1 MTLRTANDV
10 ISCGS
15 MADAVDYAIAL
26 TRDLEDLERELGTIK
41 RYLRE
46 EGLKLAAQKGG
57 RTATLQG
64 SLGTAQVVFTKPS
77 PKARRGA
84 DLLEAEKSLPPE
96 VFQRLFAKKV
106 SVEIVA
112 DFEEKARSL
121 TLAQRAVL
129 QKLIRIASSTP
140 RLILSE

>member
-1 MTLRTANDV
+1 MPLRTASDV
-10 ISCGS
+10 ISYGS
-15 MADAVDYAIAL
+15 MADAVDYAIDL
-26 TRDLEDLERELGTIK
+26 TRNLEDIERELGTMK

-46 EGLKLAAQKGG
+46 EGLKLAAQKGD

-96 VFQRLFAKKV
+96 VFQRLFSKRI
-106 SVEIVA
+106 SVEIAA
-112 DFEEKARSL
+112 DFEERARSL

-129 QKLIRIASSTP
+129 QKLIRIAPSTP